1 MTTLRAKTNNFLLK
15 HRKADINI
23 YAILIL
29 PPDAD
34 VAIVIRHQVE
44 VKHVI
49 KPLSAVDVK
58 SCTFLCQ
65 LCQLHFHHALQRDVF
80 CWWQWK
86 GVRKPNQRL
95 ESQKG
100 SSNS

>member
-15 HRKADINI
+15 HRKADSNI

-29 PPDAD
+29 SPDAD

-49 KPLSAVDVK
+49 KPLSAANVN
-58 SCTFLCQ
+58 SCTFFCQ
-65 LCQLHFHHALQRDVF
+65 HPTAFFITPCKNMFFLSGNG
-80 CWWQWK
+80 K
-86 GVRKPNQRL
+86 G
-95 ESQKG
+95 
-100 SSNS
+100 